1 MAFNEEETR
10 FHLIDPVLRRKGYDD
25 PQRIRLETP
34 APVEPTGPKGR
45 RRKGAGRTD
54 YLLCVQVGDMPKPLP
69 VAVLEAKR
77 SDADPLKGMEQAKG
91 YADCTRF
98 DVQYVFASN
107 GHLYGDYD
115 KPSGIQTGPHPLADF
130 PPHPD
135 LCARYAK
142 DKSINLASPDA
153 ALLFQADSPAWSATR
168 YYQDAAIRAAFEK
181 IILERQA
188 GNAPRVLLTLATGAG
203 KTIIATNLLW
213 RMAQAGLLPKP
224 ALFLCDRDEL
234 REQAYTKLKA
244 AFGGNVRI
252 VQTERGQNA
261 AANARIHIAT
271 YQTLGIDENGDGSFL
286 TDHYGEDAFS
296 VIIIDEC
303 HRSAWGKWSQV
314 LTRNPNAIHI
324 GLTAT
329 PRKLKPPKNEKKSK
343 DVEAAIAED
352 EAITAHNVQYFGEPV
367 YEYSLAQAQED
378 GYLAACEIVKRKADI
393 DARIFTREEIL
404 KAGVK
409 DIRTGKPLAE
419 EDLTKTEYTGKDFDD
434 ELFIDLR
441 TPRMCED
448 LFKLL
453 CENGG
458 PEQKVIIFCTRDLHA
473 DRVAM
478 QMNNLYAAWCNLRD
492 ILDRVHE
499 ISIDHIDDQHFF
511 TLSQVYEDLLLKM
524 GEKNSD
530 GGQFFTPREVIR
542 AMVHTVNPSLGQTV
556 YDPCCGTGGFLAV
569 AYEHIARKLGN
580 APVATDIEKLKHD
593 TFFGRE
599 KENLVFP
606 IALANLVL
614 HGIDQPNLWHGNSL
628 TRRATYAALF
638 QHAPAQFDVILTNP
652 PFGGKEGKDAQK
664 NFAFETSA
672 TQVLFV
678 QDILSELAPGGTCA
692 IVLDEGLLF
701 RTNESA
707 FVETKRKLL
716 DECELWAVLS
726 LPGGVF
732 STAGAGVKTNLLFF
746 TKGRKTERIWYY
758 DLSWVK
764 VGKKTPLTLAH
775 FGFGKDGAVLG
786 DDALPAALLAEWQAD
801 ETNAGQPFPSYA
813 RLLASRGDGRY
824 SWTVDFATRRAKAR
838 EEMQPWQDKA
848 AGIKAAVVD
857 LIYQIQFW
865 SNPGEDGDAR
875 HPIVIVCDE
884 AHLYLPSSAASTGPM
899 EKRALENYERI
910 AKEGR
915 KYGVGLMVVS
925 QRPSDVSTTILSQ
938 CSNIISLR
946 LANKTDQ
953 SVVKQLLPESLEGL
967 MEVLPT
973 LDVGEAVVVGDATLL
988 PTRIKMSKPK
998 HEPRSATIPFWA
1010 RWAKPKAEVDLTAAV
1025 ENMRRQSRDH
1035 EK

>member
-107 GHLYGDYD
+107 GHLYGDFD
-115 KPSGIQTGPHPLADF
+115 KPSGIQTGPHPLEGF

-135 LCARYAK
+135 LCTRYAK
-142 DKSINLASPDA
+142 DKGINLSSPDA

-244 AFGGNVRI
+244 AFGGNARI
-252 VQTERGQNA
+252 VETMRGQNA

-329 PRKLKPPKNEKKSK
+329 PRKLKESK
-343 DVEAAIAED
+343 RAKQSAEVENAVAED
-352 EAITAHNVQYFGEPV
+352 DAITAHNVQYFGEPV

-393 DARIFTREEIL
+393 DSRIFTREAIL
-404 KAGVK
+404 KAGAK
-409 DIRTGKPLAE
+409 DIKTGKPLTE
-419 EDLTKTEYTGKDFDD
+419 EDLTKNEYTGKDFDD

-441 TPRMCED
+441 TPKMCED

-453 CENGG
+453 CDNGG

-478 QMNNLYAAWCNLRD
+478 QMNNLYAAWCKANNKQRKD
-492 ILDRVHE
+492 DYAFKCTASGGADKIE
-499 ISIDHIDDQHFF
+499 IMRGSGERAFIAC
-511 TLSQVYEDLLLKM
+511 TVDLLEAGVDIERLNAVVFFRYLQSAIKFYQM
-524 GEKNSD
+524 VGRGTRIHEETQKYKFWLYDYTGVTDLFGAEFITNPSRPGGGGGSGGGEGGD
-530 GGQFFTPREVIR
+530 EGEGGDDGPAVPVIGGQPVIINAQGRFILANCDGKATPIPVDEYRREVIARVLREAHNLADFR
-542 AMVHTVNPSLGQTV
+542 ALWI
-556 YDPCCGTGGFLAV
+556 
-569 AYEHIARKLGN
+569 EARKRRSLIDHLLGDN
-580 APVATDIEKLKHD
+580 FVPEYLRDAEQMADFDL
-593 TFFGRE
+593 
-599 KENLVFP
+599 
-606 IALANLVL
+606 
-614 HGIDQPNLWHGNSL
+614 
-628 TRRATYAALF
+628 
-638 QHAPAQFDVILTNP
+638 FDV
-652 PFGGKEGKDAQK
+652 FGKYGYHAQALK
-664 NFAFETSA
+664 RPDRGAEYVKANGAWFAGMDSKA
-672 TQVLFV
+672 
-678 QDILSELAPGGTCA
+678 A
-692 IVLDEGLLF
+692 IVLKGLGAQFAQGGTEAL
-701 RTNESA
+701 
-707 FVETKRKLL
+707 ETPA
-716 DECELWAVLS
+716 LWAV
-726 LPGGVF
+726 PDIAQAGGLN
-732 STAGAGVKTNLLFF
+732 ALRPLGAPVQVMQEAKTRLFGV
-746 TKGRKTERIWYY
+746 
-758 DLSWVK
+758 
-764 VGKKTPLTLAH
+764 
-775 FGFGKDGAVLG
+775 
-786 DDALPAALLAEWQAD
+786 
-801 ETNAGQPFPSYA
+801 
-813 RLLASRGDGRY
+813 
-824 SWTVDFATRRAKAR
+824 
-838 EEMQPWQDKA
+838 
-848 AGIKAAVVD
+848 
-857 LIYQIQFW
+857 
-865 SNPGEDGDAR
+865 
-875 HPIVIVCDE
+875 
-884 AHLYLPSSAASTGPM
+884 
-899 EKRALENYERI
+899 
-910 AKEGR
+910 
-915 KYGVGLMVVS
+915 
-925 QRPSDVSTTILSQ
+925 
-938 CSNIISLR
+938 
-946 LANKTDQ
+946 
-953 SVVKQLLPESLEGL
+953 
-967 MEVLPT
+967 
-973 LDVGEAVVVGDATLL
+973 
-988 PTRIKMSKPK
+988 
-998 HEPRSATIPFWA
+998 
-1010 RWAKPKAEVDLTAAV
+1010 
-1025 ENMRRQSRDH
+1025 
-1035 EK
+1035 

>member
-142 DKSINLASPDA
+142 DKGINLASPEA

-168 YYQDAAIRAAFEK
+168 YYQDAAIRATFEK
-181 IILERQA
+181 IILEQQA

-286 TDHYGEDAFS
+286 TDYYGEDAFS

-329 PRKLKPPKNEKKSK
+329 PRRLKPPKNEKKSK

-393 DARIFTREEIL
+393 DARIFTRKEIL

-478 QMNNLYAAWCNLRD
+478 QMNNLYAAWCKQNGKQRKD
-492 ILDRVHE
+492 DYAFKCTASGGADKIE
-499 ISIDHIDDQHFF
+499 IMRGSGERAFIAC
-511 TLSQVYEDLLLKM
+511 TVDLLEAGVDIERLNAVVFFRYLQSAIKFYQM
-524 GEKNSD
+524 VGRGTRIHEETQKYKFWLYDYTGVTDLFGAEFITNPPRPGD
-530 GGQFFTPREVIR
+530 GGGGSDDDGSDDGDEGGGDDGPAVPVIGGQQVIINAQGRFILANRDGRATPIPVDEYRREVIARVLAEAHNLADFR
-542 AMVHTVNPSLGQTV
+542 ALWIEAKKRRSLIDHLLGDNFSPDVIREVDQMGDFDL
-556 YDPCCGTGGFLAV
+556 YD
-569 AYEHIARKLGN
+569 
-580 APVATDIEKLKHD
+580 
-593 TFFGRE
+593 FFGKHGYHAR
-599 KENLVFP
+599 
-606 IALANLVL
+606 ALRRPERGAEYVNAN
-614 HGIDQPNLWHGNSL
+614 
-628 TRRATYAALF
+628 AAWF
-638 QHAPAQFDVILTNP
+638 AGMD
-652 PFGGKEGKDAQK
+652 GKA
-664 NFAFETSA
+664 
-672 TQVLFV
+672 
-678 QDILSELAPGGTCA
+678 A
-692 IVLDEGLLF
+692 IVLKSFGAQFAQGGTEALESESLF
-701 RTNESA
+701 DVPEIRQA
-707 FVETKRKLL
+707 
-716 DECELWAVLS
+716 
-726 LPGGVF
+726 GGI
-732 STAGAGVKTNLLFF
+732 GAL
-746 TKGRKTERIWYY
+746 R
-758 DLSWVK
+758 
-764 VGKKTPLTLAH
+764 
-775 FGFGKDGAVLG
+775 VLG
-786 DDALPAALLAEWQAD
+786 KPADVVQDAKQ
-801 ETNAGQPFPSYA
+801 
-813 RLLASRGDGRY
+813 RL
-824 SWTVDFATRRAKAR
+824 F
-838 EEMQPWQDKA
+838 
-848 AGIKAAVVD
+848 
-857 LIYQIQFW
+857 
-865 SNPGEDGDAR
+865 
-875 HPIVIVCDE
+875 
-884 AHLYLPSSAASTGPM
+884 
-899 EKRALENYERI
+899 
-910 AKEGR
+910 
-915 KYGVGLMVVS
+915 GV
-925 QRPSDVSTTILSQ
+925 
-938 CSNIISLR
+938 
-946 LANKTDQ
+946 
-953 SVVKQLLPESLEGL
+953 
-967 MEVLPT
+967 
-973 LDVGEAVVVGDATLL
+973 
-988 PTRIKMSKPK
+988 
-998 HEPRSATIPFWA
+998 
-1010 RWAKPKAEVDLTAAV
+1010 
-1025 ENMRRQSRDH
+1025 
-1035 EK
+1035 